1 MLRVLSLFLPTIA
14 AFHLA
19 PRVVTPARA
28 SPQMVD
34 HEKVGKAF
42 TGDGASIAKDSDL
55 VFACLDKNGDGVIS
69 KDEMCTHLVKAG
81 YSKDDAES
89 WFAESAEGG
98 TISKEALR
106 FAFVTYPELRTAP
119 GLGSEYDGV
128 IPEAIRMD
136 ATNFIFEAD
145 TSRDGEITST
155 ELETQMAKL
164 GFASESIKHV
174 FDQIDMDSDGM
185 LDRDELAK
193 VFLKYSALRLAL
205 RKD

>member
-1 MLRVLSLFLPTIA
+1 
-14 AFHLA
+14 
-19 PRVVTPARA
+19 
-28 SPQMVD
+28 
-34 HEKVGKAF
+34 
-42 TGDGASIAKDSDL
+42 
-55 VFACLDKNGDGVIS
+55 
-69 KDEMCTHLVKAG
+69 
-81 YSKDDAES
+81 
-89 WFAESAEGG
+89 
-98 TISKEALR
+98 
-106 FAFVTYPELRTAP
+106 
-119 GLGSEYDGV
+119 
-128 IPEAIRMD
+128 MD